1 MTKNPQGQEDITVQ
15 GDVTDEIADILL
27 EPSSK
32 EAAIVGKAGSIP
44 ESAILKTEE
53 KKKKEKPIELAPQH
67 IVKG

>member
-1 MTKNPQGQEDITVQ
+1 MQ
-15 GDVTDEIADILL
+15 ADILL